1 MRFLTLDDC
10 SDSELHCVYHD
21 PERTVTVLHPRTACS
36 QQLYAPVEDAHAQ
49 FATFHTRRP
58 NQTHSW
64 WLQLSG
70 VVANRLL
77 GIAVAEAEAAAAD
90 LHGTDAAQPEVNRDL
105 IRWHLINVRSI
116 IPHREVIDE
125 EEHIQS
131 IVPLPSPWSWPQ
143 DAVYREA
150 RRGYTTYLT
159 EGLIEVLVT
168 NGLMLAND
176 IGIRWKHLDQYILV
190 KNEEEEVFN
199 RSNVPHFEKLD
210 LRAFR
215 RKRIERPGKNG
226 EWNGGP
232 PTPITELGSPLASP
246 GKKKVRLCA
255 KKKCVR
261 IDEEEATVNQEIVE
275 DNEWKTASKLREVAR
290 RKKRS
295 TMIWDLQRRS

>member
-58 NQTHSW
+58 NQTHSRR
-64 WLQLSG
+64 LQLSG

-105 IRWHLINVRSI
+105 IGWHLINVRSI
-116 IPHREVIDE
+116 IPHREVLDE

-159 EGLIEVLVT
+159 EGLIE
-168 NGLMLAND
+168 
-176 IGIRWKHLDQYILV
+176 HLDQYILV

-199 RSNVPHFEKLD
+199 RSNLPRFEKLD
-210 LRAFR
+210 LRAFL
-215 RKRIERPGKNG
+215 RKRIERPGENG

-232 PTPITELGSPLASP
+232 TTPIEELGSPLVSP
-246 GKKKVRLCA
+246 GEKKVRLCA